1 MRLPRPRSISL
12 ANKTLLL
19 FGGAIAIILFLAMI
33 PPWLRMRDLTA
44 EYQLEYSRQAV
55 DLWIRLEAQAREA
68 NQPVVPGE
76 NGLIELG
83 GIRVRVLSASEAE
96 AFSQDDSLIRRLLD
110 ASPGTT
116 TDAIEPRSDGSTRVY
131 HYSRVI
137 HDDEGLPTR
146 LLVLERQ
153 GEDTG
158 VLLILNTVYLF
169 SAGFLIF
176 LLAVLG
182 FYLVIHRL
190 MLAPV
195 RALRQTA
202 DGVRKGDLTIRSTIR
217 TGDEFEDLART
228 FNQMLSVLQASQEHE
243 RSVNRALDLKIHEL
257 NEANNALFES
267 NRVKSEF
274 LANVSHELRTPMNA
288 IIGFANLLLEIA
300 ERERE
305 DSGESREL
313 KKRTKYQKNIA
324 IAGSHLLY
332 VIESLLE
339 MAKIEAG
346 RVQVDID
353 SVSISATCEGLMGLI
368 QPLADQRDVK
378 VRVEIAGD
386 LPLIQTD
393 AKKLHQILFNLLSNA
408 VKFSEPSPAGGQA
421 QVILTAKRLYAPG
434 DDEIPSVRVAVRDT
448 GPGIPEDERERI
460 FEKFHQVEGG
470 PAKRHTGTGLGL
482 AISRELAAILQGT
495 LTLETNPG
503 QGSTFT
509 LTLPIEPDETLGEEI
524 RLERNLRADLASPK
538 DWGIDSSVP
547 ADGVGEVADSDV

>member
-19 FGGAIAIILFLAMI
+19 FGGAIALILFLAMI
-33 PPWLRMRDLTA
+33 PPWLRMRDLGA
-44 EYQLEYSRQAV
+44 ERQLEISRRLV
-55 DLWIRLEAQAREA
+55 DVWIRLEAQARES
-68 NQPVVPGE
+68 GE
-76 NGLIELG
+76 LPALDESGLIELG
-83 GIRVRVLSASEAE
+83 GIRVRAIAPAEIESEAE
-96 AFSQDDSLIRRLLD
+96 ADPLAQRVLTSTGS
-110 ASPGTT
+110 
-116 TDAIEPRSDGSTRVY
+116 TDAIEPRTDGATRVY
-131 HYSRVI
+131 HYARVLR
-137 HDDEGLPTR
+137 DDEGNPTR
-146 LLVLERQ
+146 LLILERQ

-158 VLLILNTVYLF
+158 VLLVVNTVYLL
-169 SAGFLIF
+169 SAGFLVF

-182 FYLVIHRL
+182 FYLVTHRL
-190 MLAPV
+190 VLAPV
-195 RALRQTA
+195 RALRETA
-202 DGVRKGDLTIRSTIR
+202 DAVRKGDLTIRSTIR

-228 FNQMLSVLQASQEHE
+228 FNQMLGVIQTSQEHE
-243 RSVNRALDLKIHEL
+243 RSINRALDLKIHEL
-257 NEANNALFES
+257 SEANSALYEA

-300 ERERE
+300 EKERE
-305 DSGESREL
+305 ESGDTPEL
-313 KKRTKYQKNIA
+313 KKRTKYQNNIA

-339 MAKIEAG
+339 MARIEAG
-346 RVQVDID
+346 KVRVSIEP
-353 SVSISATCEGLMGLI
+353 VSISDTCEGLMGLI

-408 VKFSEPSPAGGQA
+408 VKFSEPSKAAGQA

-434 DDEIPSVRVAVRDT
+434 DNEIPSVRVAVRDT
-448 GPGIPEDERERI
+448 GPGIPESERERI

-470 PAKRHTGTGLGL
+470 ETRRHTGTGLGL

-495 LTLETNPG
+495 LTLETKAG

-509 LTLPIEPDETLGEEI
+509 LTLPIKPDETLAEEI

-538 DWGIDSSVP
+538 DWGIDASTP
-547 ADGVGEVADSDV
+547 ADSVGEVADPNL

>member
-33 PPWLRMRDLTA
+33 PPWLRMRDLGG
-44 EYQLEYSRQAV
+44 ERQLEISRRLV
-55 DLWIRLEAQAREA
+55 DVWIRLDAQARESGEA
-68 NQPVVPGE
+68 VTPDE
-76 NGLIELG
+76 NGLSELG
-83 GIRVRVLSASEAE
+83 GIRVRAFEPGALETQVDQDPLVARVLA
-96 AFSQDDSLIRRLLD
+96 D
-110 ASPGTT
+110 ALSGSS
-116 TDAIEPRSDGSTRVY
+116 DAIEPRSEGGTRVY
-131 HYSRVI
+131 HYARMI
-137 HDDEGLPTR
+137 RDESGTPQR

-158 VLLILNTVYLF
+158 VLLVVNTVYLL
-169 SAGFLIF
+169 SAGFLVF

-182 FYLVIHRL
+182 FYLVVHRL
-190 MLAPV
+190 VLAPV
-195 RALRQTA
+195 RSLRESA
-202 DGVRKGDLTIRSTIR
+202 DAVRKGDLTIRSTIH

-228 FNQMLSVLQASQEHE
+228 FNQMLSVVQASQEHE
-243 RSVNRALDLKIHEL
+243 QSINRALDLKIHEL
-257 NEANNALFES
+257 SEANTALFEA
-267 NRVKSEF
+267 NRIKSEF

-300 ERERE
+300 ERER
-305 DSGESREL
+305 DQTGNSPEL
-313 KKRTKYQKNIA
+313 KKRTKYQNNIA

-346 RVQVDID
+346 KVRVNLEP
-353 SVSISATCEGLMGLI
+353 VSMSATCEGLMGLI

-408 VKFSEPSPAGGQA
+408 VKFSEPPSVGGQA
-421 QVILTAKRLYAPG
+421 QIILTAKRLYAPG
-434 DDEIPSVRVAVRDT
+434 DNEIPSVRVAVRDT

-460 FEKFHQVEGG
+460 FDKFHQVEGG
-470 PAKRHTGTGLGL
+470 TTRRHTGTGLGL

-509 LTLPIEPDETLGEEI
+509 LTLPIQPDETLAQEI

-538 DWGIDSSVP
+538 DWGLNASAPSDS
-547 ADGVGEVADSDV
+547 VGEVADPNL